1 MIGQILSKLI
11 AKNNDQ
17 ETSDLPNLTEPQIVN
32 GKLILPESEEIIK
45 KNEVV
50 KIAIPENPKITTKE
64 IDLSGTLSGTEIDI
78 ENIKADRGRLPKI
91 EGYWIALEAAERSKN
106 TIETYKYSY
115 QFWLKKHHNVY
126 GMKFSRIEKVIAPLD
141 SNTAKKHLSFLKSY
155 SKWLLKHNKP
165 ALFLE
170 LQKVTSPKQKNR
182 IPKHKAKNEYVDI
195 IRSAQEMIEN
205 NDRRGLWIAL
215 MSVCGLRISEIQFAR
230 SGENYVEVIGKG
242 NKQRRVPA
250 PAWVI
255 IGMDKIKADGR
266 GGWRKCRRNIDQ
278 TLRQS
283 LNMEKFHSLRHSY
296 ATIMLLEGMRLD
308 EIQLLLGHTEI
319 STTQIYAKT
328 KLPDHVTTLINDIIQ
343 E

>member
-1 MIGQILSKLI
+1 MIGQILSKFI
-11 AKNNDQ
+11 AKNKDQ
-17 ETSDLPNLTEPQIVN
+17 EATDLPNLNEPQIIN
-32 GKLILPESEEIIK
+32 GRLILPESEAENV
-45 KNEVV
+45 KNELVNIASPEKL
-50 KIAIPENPKITTKE
+50 KINTNE
-64 IDLSGTLSGTEIDI
+64 IDLSGTLSGCEIDI
-78 ENIKADRGRLPKI
+78 ENIKTNPGRLPKI
-91 EGYWIALEAAERSKN
+91 DGYWIALEAAERSKN
-106 TIETYKYSY
+106 TIETYKYSHK
-115 QFWLKKHHNVY
+115 FWQKKHHNVY
-126 GMKFSRIEKVIAPLD
+126 GMKFSRIEKIIAPLD

-165 ALFLE
+165 ALFIE

-195 IRSAQEMIEN
+195 IKKAQEMIQK
-205 NDRRGLWIAL
+205 NDRKGLWIAL
-215 MSVCGLRISEIQFAR
+215 MSVCGLRISEIQHAR
-230 SGENYVEVIGKG
+230 AGENYVEVIGKG
-242 NKQRRVPA
+242 NKLRRVPA

-255 IGMDKIKADGR
+255 IGMEKIKADGR

-278 TLRQS
+278 TLRRS